1 MNITVKIKNVYG
13 ERRVYP
19 ACDTSKLLMALSPNL
34 QTFGERQIDAIK
46 QLGYT
51 IHVQAERL

>member
-19 ACDTSKLLMALSPNL
+19 ACETSKLLNALSNL
-34 QTFGERQIDAIK
+34 QTFNEFHIEAIK
-46 QLGYT
+46 KLGYT